1 MIGMQPTS
9 ADHAG
14 SGVVLPPV
22 SPTKVVLVGLVAL
35 LITQYL
41 RGVYDVC
48 ISSRKGT
55 LQTLTVSRPTSIR

>member
-22 SPTKVVLVGLVAL
+22 SPTKVVIVGLFAL
-35 LITQYL
+35 FITQYL
-41 RGVYDVC
+41 RGVYEVC
-48 ISSRKGT
+48 LQDHDSSIH
-55 LQTLTVSRPTSIR
+55 LY